1 MRYGLHLLPDAF
13 LLLALLRMTFVHLHH
28 ERPAMFFFLAAW
40 LVYSLLALFLA
51 QVHPVNSPAY
61 IFWFTWLTLAAW
73 IYGAPA
79 IWVASARIFRAP
91 VFPLAIALLL
101 CLAAA
106 AVLHIFE
113 NTGPGAAGKILT
125 LNCWAAVIAG
135 AIFIFAS
142 VGAEA
147 PDRLLW
153 RAAGIF
159 FIVYGY
165 GYIFIGMLRPGA
177 WAYPALVLIL
187 AAVWFALAWRVGAN
201 GEQLFN
207 LEKLGWIPELMP
219 RAGQVLAKVLH
230 V

>member
-1 MRYGLHLLPDAF
+1 MRYGLHLLPDVF
-13 LLLALLRMTFVHLHH
+13 LLLALLRMTFVHLHR

-40 LVYSLLALFLA
+40 LVYSLLTLFLA
-51 QVHPVNSPAY
+51 QVHPVGSPEY
-61 IFWFTWLTLAAW
+61 ILCFAWLTAGAW
-73 IYGAPA
+73 VCAGPA
-79 IWVASARIFRAP
+79 IWLASARIFRAP

-101 CLAAA
+101 WLAST

-113 NTGPGAAGKILT
+113 NTGPGAAGKILA
-125 LNCWAAVIAG
+125 LNAWTAVVAG

-142 VGAEA
+142 MGAEA

-159 FIVYGY
+159 FVVYGY

-207 LEKLGWIPELMP
+207 LEKLGWIPEMMP
-219 RAGQVLAKVLH
+219 RAGQVLARVFH
-230 V
+230 G